1 MNAMKITEKLTAR
14 QNDQFGNPPVTIAFL
29 GDSVTQGCF
38 ECYYDEEVGYFGPCE
53 YENSFAEH
61 LRHFLL
67 LLCPNAQINIINAG
81 IGGDSAPGG
90 LARFDRDV
98 APFHPDLVV
107 VGYALNDS
115 GHGQE
120 GLDRYKTALSGIVEK
135 VAAIGAECILLT
147 PNSMNDRVSPH
158 LTNPHMRNA
167 AAAFVQVDLDQYVD
181 AARAVAAEH
190 GVPVCDVY
198 ARWTAWRR
206 AGINVTE
213 LLSNKLNHPV
223 RELHRLTAY
232 LLAETI
238 FGL

>member
-1 MNAMKITEKLTAR
+1 MKFTEKLIAR
-14 QNDQFGNPPVTIAFL
+14 QNDQFGNPPATIAFL

-38 ECYYDEEVGYFGPCE
+38 ECYYDPAVGFFGPCE

-67 LLCPNAQINIINAG
+67 MLCPNAQINVINAG
-81 IGGDSAPGG
+81 IGGDKATGG

-98 APFHPDLVV
+98 APYHPDLVV

-115 GHGQE
+115 GHGKE
-120 GLDRYKTALSGIVEK
+120 GLAEYKAALSGLVEK
-135 VAAIGAECILLT
+135 IHAMGAECILLT

-158 LTNPHMRNA
+158 LTDPVMKNA
-167 AAAFVQVDLDQYVD
+167 AAAFIHVDLDLYVNTM
-181 AARAVAAEH
+181 REVAATY

-198 ARWTAWRR
+198 ARWQAWRR
-206 AGINVTE
+206 AGVNVTE

-223 RELHRLTAY
+223 RELHRFTAY
-232 LLAETI
+232 LLSETI

>member
-1 MNAMKITEKLTAR
+1 MKITEKLTAR
-14 QNDQFGNPPVTIAFL
+14 QNDPMGQPPVTIAFL

-38 ECYYDEEVGYFGPCE
+38 ECYYDESVGYFGPCE

-90 LARFDRDV
+90 LGRFDRDV

-115 GHGQE
+115 GHGKD
-120 GLDRYKTALSGIVEK
+120 GLARYKTALSGIVDK
-135 VAAIGAECILLT
+135 VTAIDAECILLT
-147 PNSMNDRVSPH
+147 PNSMNDRVSPS
-158 LTNPHMRNA
+158 LTDPHMRAA
-167 AAAFVQVDLDQYVD
+167 AAAFVQVDLDSYVD
-181 AARAVAAEH
+181 TARAVARDH

-198 ARWTAWRR
+198 AKWQAWKR
-206 AGINVTE
+206 AGVNVTE

-223 RELHRLTAY
+223 RELHRLVAY

-238 FGL
+238 FEA

>member
-1 MNAMKITEKLTAR
+1 MMNVIRKLTAR
-14 QNDQFGNPPVTIAFL
+14 QNNQLGNPPVTIAFL

-81 IGGDSAPGG
+81 IGGDNAPGG

-107 VGYALNDS
+107 VGFALNDS
-115 GHGQE
+115 GHGKE
-120 GLDRYKTALSGIVEK
+120 GLTRYTDAMTGILEKTAAL
-135 VAAIGAECILLT
+135 GAECIVLT

-158 LTNPHMRNA
+158 LTDPHMRAA
-167 AAAFVQVDLDQYVD
+167 AAAFTQVDLELYVN
-181 AARAVAAEH
+181 AAREVAAAC

-198 ARWTAWRR
+198 AKWQSWKA
-206 AGINVTE
+206 AGVNVTE
-213 LLSNKLNHPV
+213 LLANKLNHPV
-223 RELHRLTAY
+223 RELHKMTAF
-232 LLAETI
+232 LLAETM
-238 FGL
+238 FEA